1 MQTWIRKNAAA
12 IGAVTG
18 TATLFATIA
27 GSLLYLLVTQ
37 PITQRFDAVDQRFDA
52 VDQRFHD
59 QNRSINQRFDDLE
72 KRMEQG
78 FAHAKEARE
87 QDFSHLSQR
96 IEDLADDVS
105 QLHKLT
111 TNIGERV
118 SQTERQIDAIEQH
131 LQIADAPRP

>member
-12 IGAVTG
+12 IGAITG

-37 PITQRFDAVDQRFDA
+37 PITQRFDT

>member
-12 IGAVTG
+12 TGAITG

-37 PITQRFDAVDQRFDA
+37 PINQRFDVVNQRFDAVD
-52 VDQRFHD
+52 
-59 QNRSINQRFDDLE
+59 QRFDDLE

-118 SQTERQIDAIEQH
+118 SQTERQIDAIEKH